1 MHSAAWTSLFA
12 DHIEIGGKLLR
23 LEVFQCKDTF
33 GLTINNWPATPIP
46 LKLGPQ
52 ADGIESVVDE
62 FLPVKLR
69 LSSSEYGELKRYLV
83 SKEFEIKVQ
92 LSTNVKD
99 FSPGGLAELLLS
111 ESHFA
116 TLIDT
121 EEILVYHDGKYIP
134 GGEGEVKRRLEQMV
148 GNDLRKNTV
157 EEALGHIRRRTF
169 RRREEFDADP
179 FVLNLKNGLLDLRTY
194 ELRAH
199 SPDYPSL
206 VQLPVVFDPNADCPL
221 IRKFLSEVLYGEDI
235 PVVQEFTGYLLWR
248 EYPNAKVLL
257 LVGDGSNGKS
267 TFIGVLK
274 ALLGIDQIA
283 SRSLQELELNRFAKA
298 GLFGKLANLYA
309 DLPDQALKSVGIFK
323 ILTGGDPVTAE
334 HKFRDGFTFVNHA
347 KMVFSCNRI
356 PEVFDDTTAFF
367 RRLIIVTFPHTFVK
381 EQADQNLLPKLT
393 TPEEMSGFFNWAL
406 EGLRR
411 LKQNGWTF
419 SYSKSTSEV
428 RQEYIRKSSPI
439 RAFLMDCTEVDAHSF
454 LSKKQ
459 LYSAFTEYCRLKR
472 LPAVTEQTFF
482 RNLPQFAAVQEE
494 RPEINGERIRGY
506 NGLRLKPKEEW
517 NQAELNEEER
527 P

>member
-1 MHSAAWTSLFA
+1 MSNTAWSSLFTDQVQIGA
-12 DHIEIGGKLLR
+12 RPLRIEA
-23 LEVFQCKDTF
+23 FQYKETF

-46 LKLGPQ
+46 FKAQ
-52 ADGIESVVDE
+52 ADGIETVIDE
-62 FLPVKLR
+62 LLPLKLQ
-69 LSSSEYGELKRYLV
+69 LSQSEYGELKRYLF
-83 SKEFEIKVQ
+83 SKEFESKLRVSMK
-92 LSTNVKD
+92 LTD

-111 ESHFA
+111 ESHYV

-121 EEILVYHDGKYIP
+121 EEILVYRSGKYVS
-134 GGEGEVKRRLEQMV
+134 GGEGEIKRQLEQMV
-148 GNDLRKNTV
+148 GNDLRNNTV
-157 EEALGHIRRRTF
+157 EEVLGHIRRRTF
-169 RRREEFDADP
+169 KRREEFDADP

-199 SPDYPSL
+199 SPEYLSL
-206 VQLPVVFDPNADCPL
+206 VQLPVVFDQNADCPL
-221 IRKFLSEVLYGEDI
+221 IKKFLSEVLYSDDI
-235 PVVQEFTGYLLWR
+235 PVVQEFAGYLLWR

-267 TFIGVLK
+267 TFINVLK
-274 ALLGIDQIA
+274 ALLGIDNIA

-298 GLFGKLANLYA
+298 SLFGKLANLYA

-334 HKFRDGFTFVNHA
+334 HKFHNGFTFVNYA

-356 PEVFDDTTAFF
+356 PEVFEDTTAFF
-367 RRLIIVTFPHTFVK
+367 RRLIIVTFPNSFK
-381 EQADQNLLPKLT
+381 EQADQNLLAKLT
-393 TPEEMSGFFNWAL
+393 TPEEMSGFLNWAL

-411 LKQNGWTF
+411 LKGNGWNF

-428 RQEYIRKSSPI
+428 REEYIRKSSPI
-439 RAFLMDCTEVDAHSF
+439 RAFLMDCTETDALSF

-482 RNLPQFAAVQEE
+482 RNLPQFAAVQEA
-494 RPEINGERIRGY
+494 RPKIEGEQVRGF
-506 NGLRLKPKEEW
+506 NGLRLKPREEW
-517 NQAELNEEER
+517 TNRQLNGEEG